1 MTLHVITYRPSL
13 ASELAR
19 SKHSTAARLPWAA
32 LVLCVLLGLSW
43 LAIGS
48 GPQQGWGRMLAW
60 LSLYTTVL
68 QGPTAALLVSTT
80 LVREAAARGG
90 GTLWRPVDRRTTMAA
105 RATVAAIQLL
115 ATTMALTLPWLVFGA
130 AKGIVTPADAGRLA
144 ALTAVMWLT
153 AWAPAS
159 LAFITTRLL
168 GRYAAVGVAL
178 VIQVAGTLTAETP
191 AGAWLPWS
199 WPVQATMPLLGIH
212 ANGVAL
218 EADSPVWSWNPI
230 VPTVAATLVAAAF
243 LLVEIL
249 AAPLLDRPS
258 PSRRLKDVEA
268 RPVTP
273 LGFPRSAAGT
283 TRAGRIASPLRAV
296 AVSLRHTWLGGTTV
310 TALILT
316 VAVAITWGG
325 RHSATFGT
333 WVTLPVLSTLLG
345 GLVWSAQREAW
356 RITSLRVSRPG
367 FVLGSLVAGAALLT
381 PVALVTAGAA
391 LPVLGVGA
399 GRYGLLLWLVAMMWY
414 AVNLWLTTRFGVPT
428 ALGASLV
435 VYTFSLV
442 LGGSALASTGWWWLG
457 LLGWPES
464 AVGGRGVV
472 AAGLTLAVGGVAT
485 LLWQAALK
493 RAARTTSTDR

>member
-159 LAFITTRLL
+159 L
-168 GRYAAVGVAL
+168 
-178 VIQVAGTLTAETP
+178 
-191 AGAWLPWS
+191 LP
-199 WPVQATMPLLGIH
+199 
-212 ANGVAL
+212 
-218 EADSPVWSWNPI
+218 
-230 VPTVAATLVAAAF
+230 
-243 LLVEIL
+243 
-249 AAPLLDRPS
+249 
-258 PSRRLKDVEA
+258 
-268 RPVTP
+268 
-273 LGFPRSAAGT
+273 
-283 TRAGRIASPLRAV
+283 
-296 AVSLRHTWLGGTTV
+296 
-310 TALILT
+310 
-316 VAVAITWGG
+316 
-325 RHSATFGT
+325 
-333 WVTLPVLSTLLG
+333 
-345 GLVWSAQREAW
+345 GL
-356 RITSLRVSRPG
+356 
-367 FVLGSLVAGAALLT
+367 
-381 PVALVTAGAA
+381 
-391 LPVLGVGA
+391 
-399 GRYGLLLWLVAMMWY
+399 
-414 AVNLWLTTRFGVPT
+414 
-428 ALGASLV
+428 
-435 VYTFSLV
+435 
-442 LGGSALASTGWWWLG
+442 
-457 LLGWPES
+457 
-464 AVGGRGVV
+464 
-472 AAGLTLAVGGVAT
+472 
-485 LLWQAALK
+485 
-493 RAARTTSTDR
+493 